1 LILNPG
7 INKRTDMSRSR
18 KTKVIGSRDL
28 WGKRG
33 APNGYHMRD
42 KYSRKLMTR
51 KVRRQKWQKLRR
63 FPDIYSYL
71 GTSKGRFCNVWRANG
86 GSFGV

>member
-1 LILNPG
+1 
-7 INKRTDMSRSR
+7 MSRSR

-51 KVRRQKWQKLRR
+51 KVRRQKWQKL
-63 FPDIYSYL
+63 
-71 GTSKGRFCNVWRANG
+71 N
-86 GSFGV
+86 